1 MEIRVELLFL
11 SGVFRLSEESLLEFV
26 VASPRSLLV
35 KVIMMGEICG
45 LTILMGR
52 GFWLKL

>member
-11 SGVFRLSEESLLEFV
+11 SGVLLFSEESLLEFV

-35 KVIMMGEICG
+35 KVIMMGG
-45 LTILMGR
+45 NLWSNDTDGVGILV
-52 GFWLKL
+52 KL